1 MNRLHRRDSQAKMGI
16 ISPRANHMDDQA
28 PEPPSDRELQKFA
41 AARRGSPEALGE
53 LLELCR
59 RYLLQIANAQLDSKL
74 QTKFGASDLV
84 QETFLEAQRVFDRF
98 QGDSPVELRAWLR
111 AILLNKLAD
120 GERHFR
126 GTAKRQLG
134 REVGLSA
141 DSGSSP
147 EPTAGLPTP
156 SMVMMQGERAVALT
170 AALQRLPEDYRQV
183 IVWRQIEDLAFED
196 IAARFGRSVDAVR
209 KLWWRAIQQLQHELG
224 DSL

>member
-1 MNRLHRRDSQAKMGI
+1 
-16 ISPRANHMDDQA
+16 MDPKV
-28 PEPPSDRELQKFA
+28 PESTPDREAETFA

-59 RYLLQIANAQLDSKL
+59 RYLLQIASAQLDSAL

-111 AILLNKLAD
+111 AILLNKIAD
-120 GERHFR
+120 GDRHFR
-126 GTAKRQLG
+126 GTAKRQVG
-134 REVGLSA
+134 REVDLHA
-141 DSGSSP
+141 NSGQP
-147 EPTAGLPTP
+147 MEPTAAVPTP

-170 AALQRLPEDYRQV
+170 AALQRLPADYRQV
-183 IVWRQIEDLAFED
+183 IIWRQIEDLSFEE
-196 IAARFGRSVDAVR
+196 IATRFDRSVDAVR
-209 KLWWRAIQQLQHELG
+209 KLWWRAIQQLQQALG